1 MEGTGTREE
10 IEEKKKSV
18 KQRYADRGEVELTL
32 CCDKVNL
39 DCSSTGLLIVSIRT
53 RCCAGFGSL

>member
-10 IEEKKKSV
+10 IEDKKKSV
-18 KQRYADRGEVELTL
+18 KQRYADGEEVELTL

-39 DCSSTGLLIVSIRT
+39 DC
-53 RCCAGFGSL
+53 